1 MHDTIFLQ
9 TGQTHDPD
17 PLLGIIFDNPILN
30 NIDQTPNT
38 DLHLKHNNVTFYL

>member
-30 NIDQTPNT
+30 NIDQTLIYTLNIT
-38 DLHLKHNNVTFYL
+38 MLLSIFK